1 MKKLTTSL
9 MIIILFLCILSIVVP
24 TIHHPIINTKAK
36 QAQIYIELLSQAV
49 TVYHDEFGTIP
60 NENQGLAILVEN
72 DVIKEIPLDPW
83 GERFVY
89 STPSSDSFVIY
100 SLGSML
106 FGEKVVISAYVN
118 SENGFTTKQLLA
130 NGT

>member
-1 MKKLTTSL
+1 ML
-9 MIIILFLCILSIVVP
+9 IIILFLGILSVVVP
-24 TIHHPIINTKAK
+24 TVHHPITNTNAK

-49 TVYHDEFGTIP
+49 AVYHDEFGTIP
-60 NENQGLAILVEN
+60 NEKQGLAILVEN
-72 DVIKEIPLDPW
+72 DVLKELSIDPW

-89 STPSSDSFVIY
+89 STLSSDSFLIY

-106 FGEKVVISAYVN
+106 YGEKVVISVYVN
-118 SENGFTTKQLLA
+118 SENGFTPKKLLV